1 MQRKQYASL
10 RSDFLSELLLRILQ
24 KGIIWTHHFEMIDL
38 VNHDIF
44 LSSPDR
50 RVTQKYSDVSNAVTA
65 PGKLSCKRST
75 K

>member
-1 MQRKQYASL
+1 MQQHLNASL
-10 RSDFLSELLLRILQ
+10 HSDFLFQHLLRILQ

-44 LSSPDR
+44 LSSLDR